1 MSVGF
6 ANPWALLLLL
16 CIPLYVWLTRREQ
29 PRSLTFSRAGLLGRV
44 APRSARLLARLPGWL
59 RALAIAALV
68 VAIATP
74 RTGAAVVD
82 IDAEGIAIAVVV
94 DISSSML
101 AEDLSVEDEQGRSNT
116 RNRLAVAKETVA
128 EFVRG
133 RQYDRIGLVAFA
145 GEALTQVPITID
157 YPVIYQALDQLSAGT
172 GMLEDGTAIGTAIAT
187 AANRLRRAPGES
199 RVMILMTDGENN
211 RGDIDPLTA
220 AQAAAAFDIRIYTIG
235 VGSDGVA
242 PIPIATGPFGVQYAN
257 LPVHIDEDLL
267 REIAATSGGQYFRAT
282 NEEALD
288 SIYGR
293 IDQLERT
300 DVEVRRYV
308 NYTPHY
314 LPLIAFAML
323 ALMTEWSLRASRF
336 GRLP

>member
-29 PRSLTFSRAGLLGRV
+29 PRTLTFSRAALLGRV
-44 APRSARLLARLPGWL
+44 APRSGRWLARVPGWL
-59 RALAIAALV
+59 RALAFAALV
-68 VAIATP
+68 IAIATP

-101 AEDLSVEDEQGRSNT
+101 AEDLSVEDEEGRSNT

-172 GMLEDGTAIGTAIAT
+172 GMLDDGTAIGTAIAT

-220 AQAAAAFDIRIYTIG
+220 AQAAAAFDIKIYTIG

-323 ALMTEWSLRASRF
+323 ALITEWSLRASRF

>member
-1 MSVGF
+1 MNLGF
-6 ANPWALLLLL
+6 GNPWALLLLL
-16 CIPLYVWLTRREQ
+16 AIPLYLWLTRDAQ
-29 PRSLTFSRAGLLGRV
+29 PRSLTFSRAGLLGSV
-44 APRSARLLARLPGWL
+44 APASARILALIPGWL
-59 RALAIAALV
+59 RALSFTALV
-68 VAIATP
+68 FAIATP
-74 RTGAAVVD
+74 RTGASVVD
-82 IDAEGIAIAVVV
+82 IDAEGIAIAIVV

-101 AEDLSVEDEQGRSNT
+101 AEDLSTEDSEGRRNT

-128 EFVRG
+128 KFVRG
-133 RQYDRIGLVAFA
+133 RDYDRIGLVAFA

-172 GMLEDGTAIGTAIAT
+172 GMLQDGTAIGTAIAT

-199 RVMILMTDGENN
+199 RVMIVMTDGENN

-220 AQAAAAFDIRIYTIG
+220 AQAAAAFDIKIYTIG

-267 REIAATSGGQYFRAT
+267 REIAGTSGGQYFRAT
-282 NEEALD
+282 NEVALD
-288 SIYGR
+288 SIYAR
-293 IDQLERT
+293 IDELERT

-314 LPLIAFAML
+314 LPLIAL
-323 ALMTEWSLRASRF
+323 AVMALLTEWALRASRF
-336 GRLP
+336 GRVP

>member
-16 CIPLYVWLTRREQ
+16 CIPLYVWFTRREQ

-59 RALAIAALV
+59 RALAVAALV

-323 ALMTEWSLRASRF
+323 ALLTEWSLRASRF